1 MRLFAGVAFSL
12 LVGGALAAPLLTPPP
27 PTGVYRS
34 AAQYRRSQP
43 APAGAEVRASDK
55 RQGLIVMQ
63 RQGSQAF
70 GKTVVPYDSVW
81 GYVNEKGV
89 GYRLFQGEE
98 YRIEAADTLT
108 IYSNNA
114 PNRNAGSGGPAMRT
128 YTATGYYFSRG
139 LSGLIFPLTEKNLRL
154 AYEAGNPAFVA
165 AVKDLGTLQALSDF
179 DKKTGTYRVVRL
191 YRDTMGK

>member
-1 MRLFAGVAFSL
+1 M
-12 LVGGALAAPLLTPPP
+12 GGALAAPLLIPP

-55 RQGLIVMQ
+55 RQGLIVTQ
-63 RQGSQAF
+63 RQGAQTF

-81 GYVNEKGV
+81 GYVNEKGIS
-89 GYRLFQGEE
+89 YRLFQGEE

-108 IYSNNA
+108 IYSNSA
-114 PNRNAGSGGPAMRT
+114 PNRNAGNGGPAMRT
-128 YTATGYYFSRG
+128 YTASGYYFSRG

-165 AVKDLGTLQALSDF
+165 AIKSMGTLQSLSDI
-179 DKKTGTYRVVRL
+179 DKKTGTYRVVKL

>member
-1 MRLFAGVAFSL
+1 MRLFAGVAFSVVV
-12 LVGGALAAPLLTPPP
+12 VGGALAAPLLTPP

-43 APAGAEVRASDK
+43 APAGAEVRVSE
-55 RQGLIVMQ
+55 RRHGLVVTQ
-63 RQGSQAF
+63 RQGSQSF
-70 GKTVVPYDSVW
+70 GKRVVPYDSVW
-81 GYVNEKGV
+81 GYVNDRGI

-114 PNRNAGSGGPAMRT
+114 PNRNAGSGGPAVRT
-128 YTATGYYFSRG
+128 YTANGYYFSRG
-139 LSGLIFPLTEKNLRL
+139 LNGLIFPLSEKNLRL
-154 AYEAGNPAFVA
+154 AYEASNPAFVA
-165 AVKDLGTLQALSDF
+165 AIKDVGTLQSLSDF
-179 DKKTGTYRVVRL
+179 DKKTGTYRVVKL